1 MRVQFSCLCSVA
13 LLAGCYDVTLKDYKG
28 GNRDSSASVGTEVNR
43 DRASAEDA
51 IEVSP
56 DSFDYRADASA
67 DASEDGPETEATP
80 DGEPDAEPD
89 MGPDMEPDLVPDAEP
104 DLRPDLPLRPDVNS
118 IVGRDLVSEMRMRPD
133 VPPVLDIGPDL
144 ADAFLTAGGVLSLDF
159 GSVVVGESSTVLSF
173 TLTNAGQRESFP
185 LAVSASTSEFAIQ
198 STNIDDCY
206 WSVKTLKPGESCTV
220 RVVFTPVASGSRDG
234 TITFS
239 PGPSSS
245 SGTIS
250 VIGTGL
256 SPANL
261 IPNTSGLSFGSVPI
275 GTSSVV
281 QSFTIINKGE
291 DTSGVIWLTSTNSE
305 FVIQSGSANDCMS
318 GVTTLAPGASCTVR
332 VVFTPSAIG
341 SSSGTITFS
350 QGPSSSSGAISV
362 IGTGLSPAILT
373 SGSTSILSFGSV
385 PIGTPSAIQGF
396 TIANTGQD
404 TSGVIWLTSTNSDFV
419 IQTGSAN
426 DCISG
431 VTTLAPGASCTV
443 RVVFIPSTSG
453 SYGGTITFSPAS
465 AGAGAISVNGTG
477 LLPAFLTAGNT
488 SSLSFGPVPVG
499 TSSAVQEF
507 TITNT
512 GQSTSGV
519 ISAASSSSE
528 FAIESGSAGD
538 CGSIVPTL
546 APGASCTVRVVF
558 SPSANGNRSGTVT
571 FSATQGG
578 NGSVSLS
585 GTGICPNDT
594 LADGTGNCVPIAGAA
609 WTQRASSRSWRS
621 VASSSDGSKLV
632 AVANYGYVY
641 TSADYGASWT
651 QRGSQQNWTSVA
663 SSSDGANLVAVAGG
677 YTYTST
683 NSGATWT
690 QGGLQQ
696 DWASVA
702 SSSDGTKLVAVAYGG
717 YIYTSANSG
726 TTWTP
731 RGSSQSW
738 QSVASSSDG
747 TKLVAVASGN
757 YIYTSADSGVTW
769 TPQGA
774 PMLSWQS
781 VASSSDGT
789 KLVAVAYYEGKI
801 YTSTDSGV
809 TWTPQGAP

>member
-291 DTSGVIWLTSTNSE
+291 DTSGVIWLTSTNS
-305 FVIQSGSANDCMS
+305 
-318 GVTTLAPGASCTVR
+318 
-332 VVFTPSAIG
+332 
-341 SSSGTITFS
+341 
-350 QGPSSSSGAISV
+350 
-362 IGTGLSPAILT
+362 
-373 SGSTSILSFGSV
+373 
-385 PIGTPSAIQGF
+385 
-396 TIANTGQD
+396 
-404 TSGVIWLTSTNSDFV
+404 DFV

-641 TSADYGASWT
+641 TSADYCVTWT

-801 YTSTDSGV
+801 YTSTDSGATWTPRGTSQQWSSVASSSDGTKLVAVGEGGTYTSTDSGATWTSRAPSVYAYSVASSSDGTKLVDVYGNIYTSMDSGV
-809 TWTPQGAP
+809 TWTSRNANCNSPGGAVAISADGSKLVVMCADGSIFTSSGPVP